1 MTLAARNRLHA
12 DAPGYHRLARWRFI
26 VASCFSGQRETSTGQ
41 ACGIF
46 SQSAAVTVSDE
57 HERSTGQ
64 AGGIQSF
71 DTPVTPTEGVNV
83 PPAHAG

>member
-1 MTLAARNRLHA
+1 MLLAVLAA
-12 DAPGYHRLARWRFI
+12 
-26 VASCFSGQRETSTGQ
+26 QRENSTGQ

-64 AGGIQSF
+64 AGGIQKFRHSCH
-71 DTPVTPTEGVNV
+71 PHGRR
-83 PPAHAG
+83 